1 MIPSLVLLAAAVATP
16 APQQLPT
23 IDVQAPKATLHLQ
36 VAATEEQRELGL
48 MSVTNLPVHTGMI
61 FVFDQDGPVD
71 FWMKDTFIP
80 LDMVFV
86 GADGRVR
93 SVAAKVPSTQADTP
107 DDQIPRRHGDAKYV
121 IELPAG
127 DASKDGI
134 TNGARLIISIP
145 SQLHVRTSTPS
156 PP

>member
-1 MIPSLVLLAAAVATP
+1 MIASLVLIAQLATP
-16 APQQLPT
+16 SPQSLPT
-23 IDVQAPKATLHLQ
+23 IDVQAPKSTLHLQ
-36 VAATEEQRELGL
+36 VATTEGERELGL
-48 MSVTNLPVHTGMI
+48 MSITNLQPHTGMI
-61 FVFDQDGPVD
+61 FVFEEDGPVD
-71 FWMKDTFIP
+71 FWMKNTFIP

-93 SVAAKVPSTQADTP
+93 SVAANVPSTQADTP

-121 IELPAG
+121 IELPA
-127 DASKDGI
+127 DEATKDGI
-134 TNGARLIISIP
+134 ASGAHLVISIP